1 MLKRLKDF
9 PLRSGTILRYPLLL
23 LLFNIIME
31 ILTRA
36 ISQERETKSIRI
48 GKEEVEREDLQILI
62 CSPNLSTDLQS
73 HLHNLTSLHRYI
85 KSSSDQAYPEDIY
98 ISLSLPAF
106 LTKPLTTQN
115 ISNTL
120 CSLSD
125 SSWPVTQARSPGA
138 SVASSLHL
146 SHSTP
151 HRACHLHTWNS
162 SQIHLEV
169 LEVFP
174 EDDM

>member
-1 MLKRLKDF
+1 MDF
-9 PLRSGTILRYPLLL
+9 SSLYTSPVLSFGPTVCCHI
-23 LLFNIIME
+23 
-31 ILTRA
+31 
-36 ISQERETKSIRI
+36 
-48 GKEEVEREDLQILI
+48 EREDLQILI

-85 KSSSDQAYPEDIY
+85 KSSSDQAYPEEIY

-162 SQIHLEV
+162 SQIHHFSQSLACP
-169 LEVFP
+169 LWYNCQHF
-174 EDDM
+174 